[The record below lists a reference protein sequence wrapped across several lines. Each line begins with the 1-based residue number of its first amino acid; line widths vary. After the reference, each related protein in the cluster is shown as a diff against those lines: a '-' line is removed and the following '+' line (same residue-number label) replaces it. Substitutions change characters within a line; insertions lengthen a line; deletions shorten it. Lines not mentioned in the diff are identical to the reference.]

1 MEIEFKK
8 KDLIDFLIIEIN
20 DLIPKNFYYK
30 FYYITL
36 LEVIENNRTK
46 GLTEIIDMIKDFII
60 KKYNQL
66 QEFINYTIDR
76 HVDSDTEDENED
88 EDEDEKLTDE
98 DKEKIGNEFKDKFI
112 NKINECDLNIIE
124 QFMHKEM
131 FEISKEIIQK
141 RLKRHII
148 VKKIKKNNSIFL

>member
-1 MEIEFKK
+1 MKIEYQK

-20 DLIPKNFYYK
+20 DLIPKNGHYE
-30 FYYITL
+30 FYYISL

-46 GLTEIIDMIKDFII
+46 GLTEIIDMIKNFII

-66 QEFINYTIDR
+66 QKFIYFSIDR
-76 HVDSDTEDENED
+76 HIDTKD

-98 DKEKIGNEFKDKFI
+98 DKEQIGNEFKDKFI

-148 VKKIKKNNSIFL
+148 VKKIKKNTIFS

>member
-30 FYYITL
+30 FYYISL

-76 HVDSDTEDENED
+76 HVDTDTEDENED
-88 EDEDEKLTDE
+88 E
-98 DKEKIGNEFKDKFI
+98 N
-112 NKINECDLNIIE
+112 
-124 QFMHKEM
+124 
-131 FEISKEIIQK
+131 
-141 RLKRHII
+141 
-148 VKKIKKNNSIFL
+148 